1 MDRLE
6 LRKVGKWEVWFRKDN
21 VCISINQRIELEMM
35 IKLLTDE
42 DFIGSDKNRKLENP
56 DNFEILVKYPDY
68 DVVDTDT
75 YICLCSEDSCSHL
88 MIINHLLTDIKFAVG
103 SVCYLRFDENKRKEI
118 YHKIQSIKCIECK
131 SPLVYK
137 RNEYYN
143 VNTNQKCNDL
153 CYSCDKRC
161 KNLQGKDAIIDI
173 ITLKELKIIENLVK
187 REINKLKKEEDKI
200 NQEKSQIKEQQRK
213 YENEKF
219 REEQKE
225 QERQRQI
232 EKDYKILEQKIRER
246 ELYEKEAKRYI
257 FMNDDNEKN
266 INNLKKIKNNFDND
280 VKKINN
286 DYINKKKE
294 DRIYLKIPYDE
305 KDDAKK
311 LGAWWDSEKKL
322 WYAPNKSYHKLIKK
336 YKKIDIN

>member
-1 MDRLE
+1 MDKLE
-6 LRKVGKWEVWFRKDN
+6 LRKIRKWEVWFRIDN
-21 VCISINQRIELEMM
+21 QCISINQRIELEMM

-42 DFIGSDKNRKLENP
+42 NFIGNDKNRRLEHP
-56 DNFEILVKYPDY
+56 DNFEILEKYPDNN
-68 DVVDTDT
+68 VLDTET
-75 YICLCSEDSCSHL
+75 FICLCSEDTCSYL
-88 MIINHLLTDIKFAVG
+88 MIINHTLTDIKFAVG
-103 SVCYLRFDENKRKEI
+103 SRCYLRFDENKSKEI

-131 SPLVYK
+131 CPLVYK
-137 RNEYYN
+137 INEYYN

-161 KNLQGKDAIIDI
+161 KNLQGKDAIIDVI
-173 ITLKELKIIENLVK
+173 ILKELKIIENLVK

-200 NQEKSQIKEQQRK
+200 NQEKSQIKEQKQK

-219 REEQKE
+219 REEQ
-225 QERQRQI
+225 QRKKQI

-246 ELYEKEAKRYI
+246 ELYQKVIQQYNFI
-257 FMNDDNEKN
+257 NDDEIN
-266 INNLKKIKNNFDND
+266 INNLAKNKKNFDGN
-280 VKKINN
+280 VKQINN

-311 LGAWWDSEKKL
+311 LGAWWDIEEKL